1 MKSVLVFY
9 SGSRD
14 AKAGHGTGE
23 SLRPGDD
30 FRDLGLVDNW
40 RRVLSNFH
48 EAPFQYDGVTWTCI
62 EEAFQAA
69 KFGRRSYAE
78 FKARVREVAREKG
91 LAPGPAARQC
101 RKFRVLDAAAIEYW
115 DMTKNSVLRKISL
128 AKFAQNPEAL
138 RVLKLTRDAT
148 LVHTVPRGPRVHF
161 AHLEEIRDML

>member
-30 FRDLGLVDNW
+30 FSELNAVKDW
-40 RRVLSNFH
+40 RKVLSNFH
-48 EAPFQYDGVTWTCI
+48 ESPFEFDGEIWSCI

-69 KFGRRSYAE
+69 KFGRQNLPAFR
-78 FKARVREVAREKG
+78 ARVREVVATKG

-101 RKFRVLDAAAIEYW
+101 RKFRILDAASLAYW
-115 DMTKNSVLRKISL
+115 DMTKAAVMRKITL
-128 AKFAQNPEAL
+128 AKFAQNPDAL
-138 RVLKLTRDAT
+138 RVLKLTKDAT
-148 LVHTVPRGPRVHF
+148 LVHVVPRGPRMHF